1 MKKVN
6 IDLVNEVRKDSRRT
20 LTDLAKVTDTPLSTV
35 FKKFDRLHKEGI
47 VKKHACLI
55 DFSMLGYPVK
65 AGILISTH
73 KKDEMKK
80 FLSEHPNMNTLLRL
94 SGDYDFY
101 AELIFENMLRLQ
113 DFTEELEEQG
123 IVKKTAVHFVEE
135 VRQEEFKLGE
145 QR

>member
-1 MKKVN
+1 MKTVN
-6 IDLVNEVRKDSRRT
+6 ISLVDEVRKDSRRT
-20 LTDLAKVTDTPLSTV
+20 LTDLAKATDTPLSTV
-35 FKKFDRLHKEGI
+35 FKKFERLQQEGI
-47 VKKHACLI
+47 IKKHACLI
-55 DFSMLGYPVK
+55 DFGMLGYPIK

-73 KKDEMKK
+73 NKDEMKQ

-101 AELIFENMLRLQ
+101 AELVFENMLRLQ

-123 IVKKTAVHFVEE
+123 IVKKTAVHFVED
-135 VRQEEFKLGE
+135 VRLEEFKLGE

>member
-6 IDLVNEVRKDSRRT
+6 ISLVDELRKDSRRS
-20 LTDLAKVTDTPLSTV
+20 LTDLGKATDTPLSTV
-35 FKKFDRLHKEGI
+35 FKKFERLYQQGI
-47 VKKHACLI
+47 IKKHACLI

-65 AGILISTH
+65 AGIFISTH

-80 FLSEHPNMNTLLRL
+80 FLSGHRNMNTLLRL

-101 AELIFENMLRLQ
+101 AELVFENMLRLQ

-123 IVKKTAVHFVEE
+123 IVKKTAVHFIED
-135 VRQEEFKLGE
+135 VRQEEFNLGD